1 MSEDR
6 TITILNAFNLEKI
19 QIVKDVGTLHSVRYT
34 ASAFDTT
41 EGRLWCTCQRMTEW
55 EFGIDD
61 EVEIKALQTS
71 TLMKHMLQQRKM
83 GELIRLAK
91 LYSKSSVPTISYK
104 KNENVLISR
113 KSNLVE
119 VLVSSNPDA
128 NDPYR
133 IIITIDSQN
142 LVR

>member
-1 MSEDR
+1 MLSQKQIMQNVKITCVYIYSSQQQIIVVSEDR

-71 TLMKHMLQQRKM
+71 TLMKHML
-83 GELIRLAK
+83 
-91 LYSKSSVPTISYK
+91 
-104 KNENVLISR
+104 
-113 KSNLVE
+113 
-119 VLVSSNPDA
+119 
-128 NDPYR
+128 
-133 IIITIDSQN
+133 
-142 LVR
+142 